1 MPLFQTLTKLGA
13 TLPALRNLAPGAT
26 ARPLLGPLA
35 LLEPRTLHPTAP
47 AEPGCQAVQYAAQLA
62 AQFAAAPAS
71 KGVVW
76 KSLLGTAADDADRLL
91 NLRHFAV
98 LGLQTKL
105 RGLVQEDAGTSTL
118 ALRLFLSAQT
128 DHAYV
133 DTDTYQRMALDA
145 VEVLGVPA
153 EFPVFIDVRRECLVV
168 DTMNF
173 FEIGTAC
180 VTAAAVHG
188 VAVLCESPRFLACL
202 QEQPLA
208 LELIP
213 AAQQASCRLLLQA
226 AGRCVVRRVLDEPR
240 LQMPPLA
247 QQLAEQAG
255 TAVVVRA
262 LLAGTAADTQAAAQ
276 VFARLWQDRRGAG
289 QAAPAARQPA

>member
-1 MPLFQTLTKLGA
+1 MTLFQTLAKPRA
-13 TLPALRNLAPGAT
+13 TMPVLQNLAQAGA
-26 ARPLLGPLA
+26 ARPLLGPLTV
-35 LLEPRTLHPTAP
+35 LEPTTLRTAP
-47 AEPGCQAVQYAAQLA
+47 AEPEPQAVRY
-62 AQFAAAPAS
+62 APAHAS
-71 KGVVW
+71 TGVVW
-76 KSLLGTAADDADRLL
+76 KSLLGTAADDVDRLL

-105 RGLVQEDAGTSTL
+105 RGLVQEDSGTSTL

-133 DTDTYQRMALDA
+133 DTDTYQRMALAA
-145 VEVLGVPA
+145 VEVLGAPG

-173 FEIGTAC
+173 FEIGTAR

-188 VAVLCESPRFLACL
+188 VAVLSESPRFLAGL
-202 QEQPLA
+202 QEQPLP
-208 LELIP
+208 LDLIP
-213 AAQQASCRLLLQA
+213 PAQQAAGRLLLQA

-240 LQMPPLA
+240 LQVPQLA

-262 LLAGTAADTQAAAQ
+262 LLAGTAADTQATAQ
-276 VFARLWQDRRGAG
+276 VFARLWQARHGASR
-289 QAAPAARQPA
+289 AAPAAREPA